1 MRHHPRQ
8 TIAPSSA
15 RPAINLTQQ
24 AQQAH
29 RMNDLQRAES
39 LYRAVLRTSPR
50 DLGAL
55 AGLATLCHQTGRHG
69 EAVDFFGQAVK
80 LNPRA
85 ADLLANLGVVLL
97 AAGRAKESLAR
108 CDEALALLPRHPA
121 LHDNRGNALRSL
133 GQFEDALAAHDRAIE
148 LSPDFAEAHDNR
160 GVALEHL
167 GRFAE
172 ALEAHGRALALR
184 PDSPRTLHNRAA
196 VLLRLSRPRD
206 ALISLDRALALS
218 PKFPE
223 ALHNRGVA
231 LLKLRRPA
239 EALEAVD
246 QALAIKPDY
255 RQALRSRGM
264 VLVELHRPEE
274 ALVACEAL
282 LASDDSALQ
291 VRAAALMEMNRPE
304 DAIKELE
311 QAVSGDDD
319 PATVWTLRAQAL
331 HKLGQFDEA
340 LSCYRKALEV
350 EPNNPVCQWN
360 LSNIELTQGN
370 LVDGWRWYEARW
382 AMDGLVPPVDRPPW
396 LGEGKLTGKTILLHC
411 EQGYGDTIQFSRY
424 VPLLVAKGAKVILRV
439 QPALRDLMSS
449 LPGVSCVVDTDQP
462 LPVSDL
468 YCPVASLPLAMGT
481 TLKSIPAEVP
491 YLAADPDSM
500 SRWSKKLGERTLPR
514 VGFVVS
520 GNPQHRNDRNRSM
533 PLVLMEP
540 LLQLNAEFVLV
551 QQAIDERDRAI
562 LERHRELRF
571 FGPELKS
578 FSDTAAL
585 LSQIDLLISVD
596 TSVAHLAGALGKT
609 TWIMLPLTPD
619 WRWLLNREDSPWYPT
634 ARLFRQM
641 ERGDWPWVVNGVR
654 DALEAYLRI
663 ISS

>member
-1 MRHHPRQ
+1 MRDQSRR
-8 TIAPSSA
+8 TAPPSPA
-15 RPAINLTQQ
+15 RPVVNLARQ
-24 AQQAH
+24 ARLAH
-29 RMNDLQRAES
+29 QMNDLPRAEA
-39 LYRAVLRTSPR
+39 LYRAVLRVNPN
-50 DLGAL
+50 DIAMLD
-55 AGLATLCHQTGRHG
+55 GLATLCHQAGRHH
-69 EAVDFFGQAVK
+69 EAIELFGRI
-80 LNPRA
+80 LRLRPRA
-85 ADLLANLGVVLL
+85 ADVLANLGVVLL
-97 AAGRAKESLAR
+97 AADRADESLAR
-108 CDEALALLPRHPA
+108 CDQALALLPRHPA
-121 LHDNRGNALRSL
+121 LHDNRGNALRKL
-133 GQFEDALAAHDRAIE
+133 GRFGDALAAHDRAIE
-148 LSPDFAEAHDNR
+148 LASDFAEAHDNR
-160 GVALEHL
+160 GVALGHL

-172 ALEAHGRALALR
+172 ALDAHERALTLR
-184 PDSPRTLHNRAA
+184 PDSPRMLYNRAA
-196 VLLRLSRPRD
+196 ALLRLSRPRD
-206 ALISLDRALALS
+206 ALVSLDRALTLS
-218 PKFPE
+218 PNFPE

-231 LLKLRRPA
+231 LLKLRRPV
-239 EALEAVD
+239 EALEAID

-274 ALVACEAL
+274 ALAACGAL
-282 LASDDSALQ
+282 LASDDSALR
-291 VRAAALMEMNRPE
+291 VRAAALMEMNRPD
-304 DAIKELE
+304 DAIKDLE
-311 QAVSGDDD
+311 RAIPGDDD
-319 PATVWTLRAQAL
+319 PAAVWTLRAQAL

-340 LSCYRKALEV
+340 LSCYREAMKV
-350 EPNNPVCQWN
+350 EPTNPVCQWN

-370 LVDGWRWYEARW
+370 FADGWRWYEARW
-382 AMDGLVPPVDRPPW
+382 AMDGLAPPVDRPPW
-396 LGEGKLTGKTILLHC
+396 LGESELTGKTILLHC
-411 EQGYGDTIQFSRY
+411 EQGYGDTMQFSRY
-424 VPLLVAKGAKVILRV
+424 APLLAAKGAKVILRV

-596 TSVAHLAGALGKT
+596 TSVAHLAGALGKP

-641 ERGDWPWVVNGVR
+641 ERGDWHWVVNGVR